1 MEAEW
6 AWAVCR
12 CCRCATTLRLYG
24 ALVAEK
30 PDAPSSHAAT
40 QDILEMLEALL
51 ALQLDQA
58 VLDALAAHY
67 PMHPA
72 VQGLLQG
79 AAGAAGLIRRSSSG
93 AAASGASLLMRQ
105 LSPATSAGSG
115 SGQLVVPASPAARG
129 QPATQGLQTH
139 LVVLYEPLVQ
149 CLVAGDLRVRHL
161 LQQLLLAVGKEL
173 QLLSAR

>member
-1 MEAEW
+1 
-6 AWAVCR
+6 
-12 CCRCATTLRLYG
+12 
-24 ALVAEK
+24 
-30 PDAPSSHAAT
+30 
-40 QDILEMLEALL
+40 MLEALL

-72 VQGLLQG
+72 VQELLQG

-93 AAASGASLLMRQ
+93 AAVSTSAASVLVRT
-105 LSPATSAGSG
+105 LSPATSGGSG
-115 SGQLVVPASPAARG
+115 SGQYAVPASPLARGG
-129 QPATQGLQTH
+129 QPAAQGLQTH